1 LSRLISIIF
10 KFPQVQD
17 RIIDELVVLGVVHLL
32 TQTTGHKEIIRHAV
46 RACGYIALNFDFVN
60 SDLSLEVTKAL
71 TPLLIAD
78 VDECRENNENEP
90 ANRSFENVSNLTS
103 DNTSDRDACIFA
115 IANLLKGKSAN
126 AMHFVQTGCCERVMT
141 VILQKETT
149 MQQVDL
155 YFSCLAQLGNQ
166 KKIFRMFL
174 DMPNNLKLLPLCLA
188 KCVNLS

>member
-1 LSRLISIIF
+1 
-10 KFPQVQD
+10 VQD

-32 TQTTGHKEIIRHAV
+32 TQTKGHKEIIRHAV

-78 VDECRENNENEP
+78 IDGENEENNPN
-90 ANRSFENVSNLTS
+90 NKSVDNISNA
-103 DNTSDRDACIFA
+103 DNTSDRDACVFA

-126 AMHFVQTGCCERVMT
+126 AMHFVKAGCCERIMS
-141 VILQKETT
+141 VILKKETT

-155 YFSCLAQLGNQ
+155 YFSCLA
-166 KKIFRMFL
+166 
-174 DMPNNLKLLPLCLA
+174 
-188 KCVNLS
+188 